1 MADDVTDV
9 LVVGAGPTGLA
20 TACGLRL
27 QGVGVRV
34 VDGRPAPA
42 TTSRA
47 NFVHVRGSE
56 VLDRLGALGD
66 LPQRSVRA
74 MRITTYLGDKPM
86 MRIRFGDP
94 GLGTAAPPMVVSQ
107 ALVEGEL
114 RRRLAELGVT
124 PEWDAPVTGLVQDDD
139 GVTAELDDGRTVR
152 ARWLVGCDGTSS
164 AVRGAAGIDAPGVR
178 LSERFLLAD
187 VHLDWDV
194 DRTGTSGWVHPTGM
208 LGAMP
213 MPDDCGRADL
223 WRLIAYDPQGAAPEA
238 LPDPA
243 EPDSAEPDPA
253 EPRAA
258 DAYGGRSR
266 LTEAQILD
274 RFREILPERTGRE
287 VWVLDSEWLSEF
299 TIHRRLAERYRHGRV
314 FIAGDAAH
322 AHAPFG
328 GQGMLTG
335 LGDAENLAWKL
346 ALVVR
351 GLASDALLDTYEGER
366 RPLATEVLRGTANVT
381 RVNVASSAVGRF
393 VRDQVVLRLVNQPW
407 IQRWVTF
414 TTSQLWV
421 SYRSGPLGA
430 GPAERAAARLRRRTC
445 VGDRVANLDCTRADG
460 TPARLHAELGGRW
473 ALLAPTSDGAARA
486 EPAGAD
492 GADSTGP
499 GVEPTRLTRTDGV
512 AEAWLVR
519 PDGHLAWSG
528 ADPSGAAR
536 WLAEVLRTGVAR

>member
-1 MADDVTDV
+1 MADDEVTDV

-20 TACGLRL
+20 LACGLRL

-34 VDGRPAPA
+34 VDRMPAPA

-66 LPQRSVRA
+66 LPERSVRA
-74 MRITTYLGDKPM
+74 MRITTYLGDRPM

-107 ALVEGEL
+107 ALVEAEL

-124 PEWDAPVTGLVQDDD
+124 AEWGASLDGLAQDDD
-139 GVTAELDDGRTVR
+139 GVTAELGDGRTLR

-164 AVRGAAGIDAPGVR
+164 AVRKAVGINAPGVR

-187 VHLDWDV
+187 LRMDWDV

-213 MPDDCGRADL
+213 MPDDEGRGDL
-223 WRLIAYDPQGAAPEA
+223 WRLIAYDPGSAELEQPVEGAGV
-238 LPDPA
+238 A
-243 EPDSAEPDPA
+243 EVPDSAEA
-253 EPRAA
+253 PRAA
-258 DAYGGRSR
+258 DAYGRRSR

-274 RFREILPERTGRE
+274 RFRAILPERSGRE
-287 VWVLDSEWLSEF
+287 PWILDAEWLSEF
-299 TIHRRLAERYRHGRV
+299 TIHRRLADRYRRGRV
-314 FIAGDAAH
+314 LIAGDAAH

-351 GLASDALLDTYEGER
+351 GRAAEPLLDTYEAER

-381 RVNVASSAVGRF
+381 RINVASSPVGRF
-393 VRDQVVLRLVNQPW
+393 LRDHVLIRLFNQPW
-407 IQRWVTF
+407 IQRWATF

-421 SYRSGPLGA
+421 SYRSGPLGV
-430 GPAERAAARLRRRTC
+430 GPAERAAARLGRRIC
-445 VGDRVANLDCTRADG
+445 VGDRVPSLDCARADG
-460 TPARLHAELGGRW
+460 TPTHLHAELGGRW
-473 ALLAPTSDGAARA
+473 ALLVPPSDGG
-486 EPAGAD
+486 AGS
-492 GADSTGP
+492 GPRSGP
-499 GVEPTRLTRTDGV
+499 GSEPGLEPVRLTRADGV

-519 PDGHLAWSG
+519 PDGHLGWRGTDAASATPWS
-528 ADPSGAAR
+528 
-536 WLAEVLRTGVAR
+536 AELLRTGRTR

>member
-1 MADDVTDV
+1 MADDGVTDV

-20 TACGLRL
+20 LACGLRL

-34 VDGRPAPA
+34 VDRLPAPA

-56 VLDRLGALGD
+56 VLARLGALGD

-74 MRITTYLGDKPM
+74 MRITTYLGDRPM

-94 GLGTAAPPMVVSQ
+94 GLRTAAPPMVVSQ

-124 PEWDAPVTGLVQDDD
+124 PEWGASLASLTQDDD

-152 ARWLVGCDGTSS
+152 ARWLVGCDGTAS
-164 AVRGAAGIDAPGVR
+164 AVRKAVGINAPGVR

-187 VHLDWDV
+187 LHLDWDA

-213 MPDDCGRADL
+213 MPDDEGRGDL
-223 WRLIAYDPQGAAPEA
+223 WRLIAYDPA
-238 LPDPA
+238 
-243 EPDSAEPDPA
+243 SAELERTADASVPGTA
-253 EPRAA
+253 GEPRAA
-258 DAYGGRSR
+258 DAYGRRSR
-266 LTEAQILD
+266 LTEEQILD
-274 RFREILPERTGRE
+274 RFRAILPERTGRD
-287 VWVLDSEWLSEF
+287 VRILDSEWLSEF
-299 TIHRRLAERYRHGRV
+299 TIHRRLADRYRRGRV
-314 FIAGDAAH
+314 LIAGDAAH

-346 ALVVR
+346 ALVAHDR
-351 GLASDALLDTYEGER
+351 AADALLDTYEAER
-366 RPLATEVLRGTANVT
+366 RPLATDVLRGTANVT
-381 RVNVASSAVGRF
+381 RVNVARSPVGRF
-393 VRDQVVLRLVNQPW
+393 LRDQVLIRLFNQPW
-407 IQRWVTF
+407 VQRWVTF

-421 SYRSGPLGA
+421 SYRSGPLGV
-430 GPAERAAARLRRRTC
+430 GRAERVDARIGRRTC
-445 VGDRVANLDCTRADG
+445 VGDRVADLDCTRGDG
-460 TPARLHAELGGRW
+460 TPAQLYTVLGGGW
-473 ALLAPTSDGAARA
+473 ALLVPPSDTTGA
-486 EPAGAD
+486 EPEPEHGAEL
-492 GADSTGP
+492 AVQPTG
-499 GVEPTRLTRTDGV
+499 LTRTDGV

-519 PDGHLAWSG
+519 PDGHLAWRG
-528 ADPSGAAR
+528 TDPASATP
-536 WLAEVLRTGVAR
+536 WLADLLRTGRTR